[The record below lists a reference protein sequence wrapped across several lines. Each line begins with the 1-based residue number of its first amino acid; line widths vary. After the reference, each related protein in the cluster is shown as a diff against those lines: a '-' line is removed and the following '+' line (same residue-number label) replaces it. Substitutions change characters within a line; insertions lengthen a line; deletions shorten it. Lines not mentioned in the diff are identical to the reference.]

1 MSLLSD
7 SPGEDSRKSGGD
19 AIFLPVGGSGKPD
32 QQIRAGGRRWRYVLI
47 AIGILVVGAVVGL
60 YGDRGHAVLRT
71 LVRDYYALIGDT
83 GGPLTVVDRGNWTE
97 LEPGI
102 EIHRLVVTRP
112 HNLSAVTLVAL
123 RFESQQYEFAV
134 LSTEESRAA
143 VVGRE
148 RGAAVAIN
156 GGYFDASGQPL
167 GLLISGGKTVAGRLA
182 QASGRGLF
190 GVRDGTPFVAEA
202 AGLDLTGVTE
212 ALQTTPLLVRD
223 GVEEQGFDEPW
234 RVDRRAA
241 VCVDERGRV
250 LFAVSDTILNGLS
263 FSEMAHLMA
272 RDTDRGGLGCEQGMN
287 LDGGTSAQLWV
298 ADHPEATVA
307 GYTDVPVFLMAFPK
321 NSP

>member
-1 MSLLSD
+1 MLC
-7 SPGEDSRKSGGD
+7 
-19 AIFLPVGGSGKPD
+19 
-32 QQIRAGGRRWRYVLI
+32 
-47 AIGILVVGAVVGL
+47 GAAAGL

-71 LVRDYYALIGDT
+71 LVRDYYALVGDT
-83 GGPLTVVDRGNWTE
+83 GGPLTVVDRGSWTE
-97 LEPGI
+97 LEPGL

-112 HNLSAVTLVAL
+112 RNLSAVTLVAL
-123 RFESQQYEFAV
+123 RFDTRRYDFFV
-134 LSTEESRAA
+134 LSTQECRAA
-143 VVGRE
+143 AAGGE
-148 RGAAVAIN
+148 QGAVAAIN
-156 GGYFDASGQPL
+156 GGYFDAAGQPL

-241 VCVDERGRV
+241 VCVDDRGRV

-272 RDTDRGGLGCEQGMN
+272 RETDRGGLGCEQGMN

-298 ADHPEATVA
+298 AGHPDASVA
-307 GYTDVPVFLMAFPK
+307 GYTDVPVFLVALAK
-321 NSP
+321 NTP